1 MSKARKPTPK
11 KPSGRKTPFAAPAS
25 RAAVPSAIVRN
36 LLERPPVTTE
46 ADGRLR
52 LWFWGIAGAGL
63 LLLCILAFGA
73 GINADDKFQNAYS
86 AKLIS
91 YYATFGRDTSALHVP
106 DGNMHLYGGFF
117 EIVTGFANKA
127 LGFEESDMGY
137 HHVRHLFSAILGW
150 VAIVCAALLARLIA
164 GWPAGLFTLLLM
176 LLTPRFMGD
185 ALVNPKDIPFAA
197 GYMLT
202 LYHMA
207 ALLQQMPR
215 PSPWHWAG
223 LVAGLGISL
232 SVRAGGLLNF
242 VYLFLF
248 AGLFIVLKHGWRGAL
263 QGQILRRYATAVG
276 GAAVAGYALALLF
289 WPFALQAPLTN
300 PWLALT
306 KFSDLEIAIRVLYDG
321 TNIKSNLTP
330 WHYPI
335 KWIVLTI
342 PLGVL
347 VGFTGSV
354 LLLPRLLRRYQ
365 PLWVVLV
372 LFAAVFPVFYVVYKN
387 ATLHDGWRHLTFA
400 YPPIVIAAALFWNEL
415 LRLSSAKRFARYA
428 IVAAL
433 GLLMADAAVFFAR
446 YPCISYLYFNPI
458 AGGVKGA
465 YGNYETDYW
474 GISIRQGIEWLEKQG
489 ILRPDMNEVVV
500 IATNMYY
507 PAQQYLAKY
516 GDKVLLKY
524 LKWERRCDDAWD
536 YALYPTRY
544 INGHTLKRGLWPPDN
559 AVHVIEVDG
568 APILAILKDTTR
580 NCALGTAA
588 LKVQDWVGAIERFQQ
603 EVIDVPDNE
612 LAWGNLAQAYF
623 NSGQPEKAKEA
634 AEKALDISPA
644 DEMANNIL
652 GLYWLNQGNIEKAKN
667 QFLSVLKL
675 EPGAP
680 MAHYYLAIIAQQQGN
695 TAEALKYLD
704 QLLQLAPGF
713 RPAYEL
719 GAQLYERM
727 GNAQAAQQFRDAAK
741 QLK

>member
-1 MSKARKPTPK
+1 MSKARKPTPQK
-11 KPSGRKTPFAAPAS
+11 SAGRKPAAPMPKAPAPPAPA
-25 RAAVPSAIVRN
+25 RD
-36 LLERPPVTTE
+36 LLERPTVSTD

-52 LWFWGIAGAGL
+52 LWFWGIAGVGL
-63 LLLCILAFGA
+63 LLLCVLAFGA

-86 AKLIS
+86 AKLIN
-91 YYATFGRDTSALHVP
+91 YYATFGRDTSALYVP

-117 EIVTGFANKA
+117 EIVTGFTNKA
-127 LGFEESDMGY
+127 LDLQEGDMGY

-150 VAIVCAALLARLIA
+150 VAIVCTALLARLIA
-164 GWPAGLFTLLLM
+164 GWQAGLLTLVLM

-215 PSPWHWAG
+215 PSRWHWAG
-223 LVAGLGISL
+223 LVAGLAISL

-242 VYLFLF
+242 AYLFLF
-248 AGLFIVLKHGWRGAL
+248 AGLFILLKHGWRGL
-263 QGQILRRYATAVG
+263 FNGQTLRHYAIVVG
-276 GAAVAGYALALLF
+276 SAAVVGYVLALLF

-300 PWLALT
+300 PWFALT

-330 WHYPI
+330 WHYPV
-335 KWIVLTI
+335 KWIALTI
-342 PLGVL
+342 PLAVL
-347 VGFTGSV
+347 VGFVGSL

-365 PLWVVLV
+365 PLWVALV
-372 LFAAVFPVFYVVYKN
+372 LFAAVFPVLYVVYKN

-400 YPPIVIAAALFWNEL
+400 YPPMVVAAGLFWNEGM
-415 LRLSSAKRFARYA
+415 RLFASKRFAQYA
-428 IVAAL
+428 VVL
-433 GLLMADAAVFFAR
+433 VMGLLMVDAVAFFVR
-446 YPCISYLYFNPI
+446 YPRISYLYFNPI

-489 ILRPDMNEVVV
+489 ILHPNMDEVVV

-516 GDKVLLKY
+516 GDKVSLKY

-536 YALYPTRY
+536 YALYPTRF

-580 NCALGTAA
+580 NCALGVAA
-588 LKVQDWVGAIERFQQ
+588 LKLQDWNSAIERFQQ
-603 EVIDVPDNE
+603 EVEDVPDNE
-612 LAWGNLAQAYF
+612 VAWGNLAQAYF
-623 NSGQPEKAKEA
+623 NSGRPEEAKAS
-634 AEKALDISPA
+634 AEKALSISPA
-644 DEMANNIL
+644 DEMANNLI
-652 GLYWLNQGNIEKAKN
+652 GLYWLNRGNTEQAKN
-667 QFLSVLKL
+667 QFLSAIKL

-680 MAHYYLAIIAQQQGN
+680 MPYYYMAIIAQREGD
-695 TAEALKYLD
+695 TAEALKHLD
-704 QLLQLAPGF
+704 KLLQLAPGF

-719 GAQLYERM
+719 GAQLYEAL
-727 GNAQAAQQFRDAAK
+727 GNPQVAQQFRQAAQQL
-741 QLK
+741 Q

>member
-1 MSKARKPTPK
+1 MSKARKPTPQK
-11 KPSGRKTPFAAPAS
+11 SIGRKPTAPAPK
-25 RAAVPSAIVRN
+25 APKPPAPVRD

-52 LWFWGIAGAGL
+52 LWFWGLAGAGL
-63 LLLCILAFGA
+63 LLLCVLAFGA

-86 AKLIS
+86 AKLIN
-91 YYATFGRDTSALHVP
+91 YYTTFGRDTSALNVP

-127 LGFEESDMGY
+127 LGFQESDMGY
-137 HHVRHLFSAILGW
+137 HHVRHLFSAFLGW

-164 GWPAGLFTLLLM
+164 GWQAGLLTLLLM

-215 PSPWHWAG
+215 PSRWHWVG

-242 VYLFLF
+242 AYLFLF
-248 AGLFIVLKHGWRGAL
+248 AGLFILLKHGWRGAFN
-263 QGQILRRYATAVG
+263 GQILRRYATVVG
-276 GAAVAGYALALLF
+276 GAAVAGYVIALLF
-289 WPFALQAPLTN
+289 WPFALQAPLAN
-300 PWLALT
+300 PWFALT

-330 WHYPI
+330 WHYPL
-335 KWIVLTI
+335 KWMGLTI
-342 PLGVL
+342 PLAVL
-347 VGFTGSV
+347 VGFAGTF

-365 PLWVVLV
+365 PLWIALV
-372 LFAAVFPVFYVVYKN
+372 LFAAIFPVFYVIYKN

-400 YPPIVIAAALFWNEL
+400 YPPVAVAAGLFWNEL
-415 LRLSSAKRFARYA
+415 LRLFASKRVARYA
-428 IVAAL
+428 VVVALA
-433 GLLMADAAVFFAR
+433 LLMADAVVFFAR
-446 YPCISYLYFNPI
+446 YPRISYLYFNPI

-516 GDKVLLKY
+516 GDKVSLKY

-536 YALYPTRY
+536 YALYPTRFL
-544 INGHTLKRGLWPPDN
+544 NGHTLKRGFWPPDN
-559 AVHVIEVDG
+559 AVHVIEVGG

-588 LKVQDWVGAIERFQQ
+588 LKLQDWNGAIERFQQ
-603 EVIDVPDNE
+603 EVKDVPDNE
-612 LAWGNLAQAYF
+612 IAWGGLAQAYF
-623 NSGQPEKAKEA
+623 NSDRTEEAKAA
-634 AEKALDISPA
+634 AEKALSISPA
-644 DEMANNIL
+644 DDVANNIL
-652 GLYWLNQGNIEKAKN
+652 GLYWLSLGNTGQAKN
-667 QFLSVLKL
+667 QFLGATKL

-680 MAHYYLAIIAQQQGN
+680 MPYYYLALIAQREGN
-695 TAEALKYLD
+695 TAEALKHLD
-704 QLLQLAPGF
+704 KLLQLAPGF

-719 GAQLYERM
+719 GAQLYEAV
-727 GNAQAAQQFRDAAK
+727 GNAQAAQQFRQAAQ
-741 QLK
+741 QLQ

>member
-1 MSKARKPTPK
+1 MSKARKPTPQK
-11 KPSGRKTPFAAPAS
+11 SAGRKPAASTPKAPTPPAPA
-25 RAAVPSAIVRN
+25 RD
-36 LLERPPVTTE
+36 LLERPAVSTE

-52 LWFWGIAGAGL
+52 LWFWGVAGAGL
-63 LLLCILAFGA
+63 LLLCVLAFGA

-91 YYATFGRDTSALHVP
+91 YYTTFGRDTSALHVP

-117 EIVTGFANKA
+117 EIATGFTNKA
-127 LGFEESDMGY
+127 LGFQESDMGY

-164 GWPAGLFTLLLM
+164 GWQAGLLTLMLL

-215 PSPWHWAG
+215 PSRWHWAG
-223 LVAGLGISL
+223 LVAGLAISL

-242 VYLFLF
+242 AYLFLF
-248 AGLFIVLKHGWRGAL
+248 AGLFILLKHGWRGVFN
-263 QGQILRRYATAVG
+263 GQLLRRYATVVG
-276 GAAVAGYALALLF
+276 SAAVVGYGLALLF

-300 PWLALT
+300 PWFALT

-330 WHYPI
+330 WHYPV
-335 KWIVLTI
+335 KWIALTI
-342 PLGVL
+342 PLAVL
-347 VGFTGSV
+347 VGFVGSL

-365 PLWVVLV
+365 PLWVALV

-400 YPPIVIAAALFWNEL
+400 YPPMAVAAGLFWNEGM
-415 LRLSSAKRFARYA
+415 RLFAGKRFARYA
-428 IVAAL
+428 VIAAM
-433 GLLMADAAVFFAR
+433 GLLMADAVAFFAR
-446 YPCISYLYFNPI
+446 YPRISYLYFNPI

-489 ILRPDMNEVVV
+489 ILRPDMDEVVV

-516 GDKVLLKY
+516 GDKVSLKY

-536 YALYPTRY
+536 YALYPTRF

-588 LKVQDWVGAIERFQQ
+588 LKLQDWNSAIERFQQ
-603 EVIDVPDNE
+603 EVKDVPDNE
-612 LAWGNLAQAYF
+612 VAWGNLAQAYF
-623 NSGQPEKAKEA
+623 NSGRPEEAKAA
-634 AEKALDISPA
+634 AEKALSISPA
-644 DEMANNIL
+644 DEMANNLL
-652 GLYWLNQGNIEKAKN
+652 GLYWLNQGNTAQAKN
-667 QFLSVLKL
+667 QFSGVIRL

-680 MAHYYLAIIAQQQGN
+680 MPYYYLAVIAQREGN

-704 QLLQLAPGF
+704 KLLQLAPGF

-719 GAQLYERM
+719 GAQLYEAL
-727 GNAQAAQQFRDAAK
+727 GNPQAAQQFRQAAQ
-741 QLK
+741 QLQ